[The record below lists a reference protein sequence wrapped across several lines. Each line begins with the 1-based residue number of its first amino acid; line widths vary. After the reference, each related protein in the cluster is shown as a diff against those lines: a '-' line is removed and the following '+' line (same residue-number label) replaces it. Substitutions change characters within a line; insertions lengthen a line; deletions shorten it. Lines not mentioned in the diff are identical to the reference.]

1 MVPRREGHTLR
12 APLLVPE
19 VASFEDEDPLDVE
32 AGDPGR
38 RSSLDDDTARAN
50 SGDSASPSSDD
61 TDALWP
67 QPAVPS
73 HRNPGL
79 ETLDYE
85 PVHND
90 VLHEIFADDRWNR
103 SLTKHFY
110 GYTGLTLAKYALTII
125 VGVCTGL
132 CAAFIDFLVDE
143 VYALKQWLIL
153 ENFSK
158 DPSNASDEAAHRSA
172 HYVAEYVTGY
182 TALCLALVLGAAS
195 LCLFWAPQAQGGGV
209 TSVMA
214 YLNGTAIP
222 GLLSWKSL
230 VAKIFGVA
238 AACGSSL
245 AVGPEGPMVHV
256 GAAMASVVTLA
267 MPRTWL
273 GEVRGG
279 EAYTTMTTTPGTT
292 LTPAGNDEVTRRLPA
307 PLARPSK
314 RTRTK
319 ISSTPSTT
327 PRASK
332 NPDAAATYSRD
343 A

>member
-1 MVPRREGHTLR
+1 MKIRSTSRPATPGAGRPWTTTPREPT
-12 APLLVPE
+12 A
-19 VASFEDEDPLDVE
+19 A
-32 AGDPGR
+32 
-38 RSSLDDDTARAN
+38 TARRRHR
-50 SGDSASPSSDD
+50 DVR

-158 DPSNASDEAAHRSA
+158 IAKRIRRGGAALGALRRRVRDRIHRPVPRA
-172 HYVAEYVTGY
+172 GARRGVA
-182 TALCLALVLGAAS
+182 LPLLGAAS
-195 LCLFWAPQAQGGGV
+195 AQGGGV

-214 YLNGTAIP
+214 YLNGTAI
-222 GLLSWKSL
+222 
-230 VAKIFGVA
+230 
-238 AACGSSL
+238 
-245 AVGPEGPMVHV
+245 
-256 GAAMASVVTLA
+256 
-267 MPRTWL
+267 
-273 GEVRGG
+273 RGC
-279 EAYTTMTTTPGTT
+279 
-292 LTPAGNDEVTRRLPA
+292 
-307 PLARPSK
+307 
-314 RTRTK
+314 
-319 ISSTPSTT
+319 
-327 PRASK
+327 
-332 NPDAAATYSRD
+332 
-343 A
+343 